1 MFKIF
6 ISLKDWSKMTNPALS
21 SGLKKILLHNFAVFT
36 RKGKTGIF
44 ASNRV
49 KNGPKRANRI
59 LKRASSTLF
68 GPKYT

>member
-1 MFKIF
+1 MYKIF

-21 SGLKKILLHNFAVFT
+21 SGLKKILLHNFAVFI

-49 KNGPKRANRI
+49 KNGPTGAK
-59 LKRASSTLF
+59 L
-68 GPKYT
+68 